1 MEGGVVV
8 VRFLFWLIQRKL
20 SSSASNMNFGGFYIH
35 LVLVIKLCFNSCP
48 SNKSLQY
55 MDSLKKFI
63 VITIGKTCLKLTENS
78 HAL

>member
-1 MEGGVVV
+1 
-8 VRFLFWLIQRKL
+8 
-20 SSSASNMNFGGFYIH
+20 MNFGGFYIH

-78 HAL
+78 HGL